1 MTGQRLHRARIKGET
16 GAAIWNE
23 LMPNSAAEPTEFH
36 TGLLGISSSKMPGP
50 IDYTMLNVGG
60 EDLAEVMQITDDMG
74 PVPPHRVV
82 YFGVDDV
89 DDTAAKVESPGGSA
103 EVPLADILGID
114 RFAGLKDPQGAM
126 FFIFKSAS

>member
-1 MTGQRLHRARIKGET
+1 M
-16 GAAIWNE
+16 AAIWNE
-23 LMPNSAAEPTEFH
+23 LMPNSAAEATEFH

>member
-1 MTGQRLHRARIKGET
+1 M
-16 GAAIWNE
+16 WNE
-23 LMPNSAAEPTEFH
+23 LMPNSAAEATEFH
-36 TGLLGISSSKMPGP
+36 TGLLGILLSKMPAP

-60 EDLAEVMQITDDMG
+60 EDLAGVIQITDDMG

>member
-60 EDLAEVMQITDDMG
+60 DDMG
-74 PVPPHRVV
+74 PVPPHRAV
-82 YFGVDDV
+82 YFGS
-89 DDTAAKVESPGGSA
+89 TMWTIRHPKSSPQVA
-103 EVPLADILGID
+103 PW
-114 RFAGLKDPQGAM
+114 RFRWPT
-126 FFIFKSAS
+126 S